1 MPDLSIQGYALDSGI
16 VPRSPISL
24 DDLDRLKECVLFTD
38 EDARWLR
45 QSGEVL
51 RDHVEEIL
59 DVWYGFIASKPYL
72 LDVFSD
78 PATGKPDEAYLAAVR
93 KRFGR
98 WILDTASANYD
109 QSWLDYQYEIGRR
122 HHRAEKNR
130 TDNARA
136 ADVVPMRY
144 MLALLYP
151 VTATLEPFL
160 ARKGHPAAEVQ
171 KMREAWT
178 KSVLLQLILWC
189 EPYVEP
195 EDF

>member
-1 MPDLSIQGYALDSGI
+1 MTDVTIEGYTLGTST
-16 VPRSPISL
+16 VPRSPITL
-24 DDLDRLKECVLFTD
+24 NELAKLKECVLFTE

-45 QSGEVL
+45 QSGEIL
-51 RDHVEEIL
+51 RDYVEEIL

-72 LDVFSD
+72 LEAFCD

-109 QSWLDYQYEIGRR
+109 QAWLDYQYEIGRR
-122 HHRAEKNR
+122 HYRVAKNR
-130 TDNARA
+130 TDGAQA

-160 ARKGHPAAEVQ
+160 ARRGHAAAEVQ

-189 EPYVEP
+189 EPYVDL

>member
-1 MPDLSIQGYALDSGI
+1 MTDVSIQGYTFGTAG
-16 VPRSPISL
+16 VPRSPITL
-24 DDLDRLKECVLFTD
+24 DDFARLKECVLFT
-38 EDARWLR
+38 EDDAHWLR
-45 QSGEVL
+45 QSGEIL
-51 RDHVEEIL
+51 RDHIEEIL

-72 LDVFSD
+72 LEAFTD
-78 PATGKPDEAYLAAVR
+78 PASGKPDEAYLAAAR

-109 QSWLDYQYEIGRR
+109 QAWLDYQYEIGRR
-122 HHRAEKNR
+122 HHRVAKNR
-130 TDNARA
+130 TDRVHGP
-136 ADVVPMRY
+136 DVVPMRY

-160 ARKGHPAAEVQ
+160 RSKGHAAAEVQ
-171 KMREAWT
+171 KMRETWT

-189 EPYVEP
+189 EPYVDP